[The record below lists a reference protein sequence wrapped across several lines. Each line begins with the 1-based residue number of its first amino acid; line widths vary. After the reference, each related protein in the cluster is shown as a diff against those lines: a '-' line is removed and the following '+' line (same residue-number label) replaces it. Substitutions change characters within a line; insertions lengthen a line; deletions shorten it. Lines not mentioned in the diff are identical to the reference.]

1 MKMLTAKQIAWAADH
16 DWFCESYD
24 GFVSVWDRSWDRE
37 MRTERRQILY
47 FNNFRLL
54 REWAGY

>member
-1 MKMLTAKQIAWAADH
+1 MLTAKQIAWAADH